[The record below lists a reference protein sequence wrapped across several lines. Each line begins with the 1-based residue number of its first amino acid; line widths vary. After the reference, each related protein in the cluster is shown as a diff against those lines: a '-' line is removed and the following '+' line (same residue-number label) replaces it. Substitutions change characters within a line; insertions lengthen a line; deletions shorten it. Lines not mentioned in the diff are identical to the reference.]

1 MKVKTM
7 KIKWSTILHIDG
19 RTEAERAASPC
30 RALVSSC
37 GRWAIAPTFTEG
49 VYRLLDKNDLAE
61 LTILESVAEESA
73 GYAEDWIHGETL
85 IRDSYFPTYAR
96 ELADDIGALP
106 DDAAWPHTC
115 IDWEKAARELQMD
128 YTAVDFAGVTYWIR

>member
-1 MKVKTM
+1 M
-7 KIKWSTILHIDG
+7 
-19 RTEAERAASPC
+19 R
-30 RALVSSC
+30 
-37 GRWAIAPTFTEG
+37 PTNRDYTDLI
-49 VYRLLDKNDLAE
+49 LLDTIDSRDILARIDALENTTDPDDLAE